1 MEPTVELRFRSAAR
15 DAETHE
21 NLSAIRPDG
30 PCLWV
35 AGDETATIERLTF
48 RDARYDGQHSYRLAD
63 FVELPAGPAEE
74 ADIEGLARSGDWLW
88 AVGSHSRK
96 RKRVKSAQAEK
107 HPEKARKR
115 LATVLREENRYVLV
129 RLPIVPGDDGLP
141 TPVKTDGDRTAA
153 ILAGPGNNLA
163 DLLRDDPHLAP
174 FLTLPGKDNG
184 FDIEGISV
192 HGDRV
197 YVGLRGPVLRGWAVL
212 LEIRPRTDPDDPHR
226 LRPAPFD
233 GGAPYRTHFLDL
245 GGLGIRDLSPYG
257 PDLLILAGPSMDLD
271 GPVRVLRWRDPAG
284 TDEPAVI
291 PASGLERVTDL
302 PYGDGVDHPEGL
314 AVVGPGLRL
323 LVVYDSPAPGRFTD
337 HGVYADLITPHS
349 LS

>member
-1 MEPTVELRFRSAAR
+1 MDPAVELRFRSAAR

-35 AGDETATIERLTF
+35 AGDETATIERLTL
-48 RDARYDGQHSYRLAD
+48 RDARYDDQRSYPLDD
-63 FVELPAGPAEE
+63 FVELPAGAAEE

-96 RKRVKSAQAEK
+96 RKRVKSSQAAK
-107 HPEKARKR
+107 NQEKARKR
-115 LATVLREENRYVLV
+115 LATVVREENRYVLV
-129 RLPIVPGDDGLP
+129 RLPIVAGDDGLP
-141 TPVKTDGDRTAA
+141 APVKVDGDRTAA
-153 ILAGPGNNLA
+153 ILAGPGGNLA
-163 DLLRDDPHLAP
+163 DMLAADPHLAP
-174 FLTLPGKDNG
+174 FLALPGKDNG
-184 FDIEGISV
+184 FDIEGV
-192 HGDRV
+192 GVLGGRL

-212 LEIRPRTDPDDPHR
+212 LEVRPRTDPDDPHR
-226 LRPAPFD
+226 LRLAPID
-233 GGAPYRTHFLDL
+233 DGAPYRTHFLDL

-284 TDEPAVI
+284 TDEPAMV
-291 PASGLERVTDL
+291 PAGGLERVTDL

-314 AVVGPGLRL
+314 AVVLGPEPRL
-323 LVVYDSPAPGRFTD
+323 LVVYDSPAPERFTD
-337 HGVYADLITPHS
+337 HGVYADLITLPS
-349 LS
+349 R